1 MIKQLFRFALH
12 LIILIL
18 CVGGSAALFL
28 QWIGYFENDTFVAY
42 LYEDTTFSLI
52 EVTHMTELFDAN
64 DAELKISPIYNDVTD
79 HASKMIEKG
88 ANTIILNLADTPSDA
103 LIALAA
109 ENDVTLFFVGAL
121 PTSEQLASYDKLWC
135 FTPSPAYAG
144 ELLGEQVAYAF
155 RDGTITDKND
165 DLLLDYIFINTYDTY
180 METEPAV
187 ETTLLELDHYGVYTT
202 DVYAAAYQSALYLA
216 ELSASAAAES
226 AEDDTTAED
235 MALEGTDET
244 ENDADATET
253 EGTEQDTE
261 AESTDNVLEVTVEFS
276 ALSNAEVILSIG
288 SANANYLTTQAAL
301 LGWGTDTVTFAC
313 IVENKTSAQ
322 TLANTGLYDAI
333 VYLDTASATQ
343 ALVTMACNALE
354 QTPVTNGTDY
364 AENDAKTFVVPHAL
378 YE

>member
-12 LIILIL
+12 LLILIL
-18 CVGGSAALFL
+18 CVGGSVALFL

-64 DAELKISPIYNDVTD
+64 DAELKISPIYNDVTE

-88 ANTIILNLADTPSDA
+88 ANTIVLNLADTPSDA

-121 PTSEQLASYDKLWC
+121 PTAEQLSSYEKLWC

-144 ELLGEQVAYAF
+144 ELLGEQVAYTF

-180 METEPAV
+180 METDTAV
-187 ETTLLELDHYGVYTT
+187 ETALLELDHYGVYTT

-226 AEDDTTAED
+226 AEGSTAED
-235 MALEGTDET
+235 IALEGSDGPES
-244 ENDADATET
+244 DADTAEA
-253 EGTEQDTE
+253 EGTEQDSE
-261 AESTDNVLEVTVEFS
+261 PESTNNMLEVTVEFS
-276 ALSNAEVILSIG
+276 TLSSAEVILSIG

-301 LGWGTDTVTFAC
+301 LGWDTDAVTFAC

-343 ALVTMACNALE
+343 TLVTMACNALE